1 MSTSQSVQVKANTKG
16 TTIKL
21 IYHRIE
27 PLQTYNNI
35 IKCCYIILF
44 FCNIVFFLKR
54 IKLPS
59 CRFEKCLNTDTF
71 VVFKPFHEPKT
82 YKVTSTA
89 FNSPLT

>member
-1 MSTSQSVQVKANTKG
+1 MSTSQSMQVKANTKG

-59 CRFEKCLNTDTF
+59 CRFEKCLDTDTF
-71 VVFKPFHEPKT
+71 CSFQTLSRAKNLQSQV
-82 YKVTSTA
+82 
-89 FNSPLT
+89 NRL